1 MQYLQKLFSYES
13 IYATFQKVTLMSNQ
27 LDNMKE
33 FDINQTVSQQELIR
47 ENKALKLRIQELEDK
62 IET

>member
-47 ENKALKLRIQELEDK
+47 ENKALKLRIQELGDK

>member
-33 FDINQTVSQQELIR
+33 FDTNQTVSQQELIR

>member
-1 MQYLQKLFSYES
+1 
-13 IYATFQKVTLMSNQ
+13 MSNQ

-33 FDINQTVSQQELIR
+33 FDINQTLSQQELIS
-47 ENKALKLRIQELEDK
+47 ENKALKLKIQELGEK

>member
-33 FDINQTVSQQELIR
+33 FDINQTLSQQELIS
-47 ENKALKLRIQELEDK
+47 ENKALKLKIQELGEK

>member
-27 LDNMKE
+27 LENMKE
-33 FDINQTVSQQELIR
+33 FDINQTLSQQELIS
-47 ENKALKLRIQELEDK
+47 ENKALKLKIQELGEK

>member
-13 IYATFQKVTLMSNQ
+13 IYAIFQKVTLMSNQ

-33 FDINQTVSQQELIR
+33 FDINQTVYQQELIR